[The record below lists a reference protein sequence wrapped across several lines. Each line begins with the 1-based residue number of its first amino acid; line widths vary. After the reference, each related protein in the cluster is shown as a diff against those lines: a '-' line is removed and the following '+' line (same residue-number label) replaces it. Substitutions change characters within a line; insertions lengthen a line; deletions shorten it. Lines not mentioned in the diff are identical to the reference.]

1 MRMQHTIT
9 VLLAAVAGAT
19 TLVLLPLDWRA
30 NFILCAFVVC
40 ILSSWVVVAQSGAM
54 RKGPT
59 VLVGAFDPRGV
70 TKKTAARMLFFCSA
84 AFVAGA
90 CACLLLIVARM
101 G

>member
-1 MRMQHTIT
+1 MQHTIT
-9 VLLAAVAGAT
+9 VLFAAVAGAT
-19 TLVLLPLDWRA
+19 TLALLPEDWRA
-30 NFILCAFVVC
+30 SFILWAFVVC
-40 ILSSWVVVAQSGAM
+40 IVASWVVVAQSGAM

-59 VLVGAFDPRGV
+59 VLVGAFDPLGV

-90 CACLLLIVARM
+90 CACLLFIVARL